1 MVFFGIIEKMKKYYL
16 KELNM
21 RLSIIIPI
29 YNEAEIIEKI
39 QMKLKTLEGNIEVI
53 FVDGG
58 SSDNSV
64 SLISKPFRIIS
75 SEKGRANQMNKGAIE
90 SLGEVLFFMHCDSI
104 FPSNL
109 YQEIYEVIETHEAG
123 YFGIE
128 FDTNNILMKCCQFM
142 SNLRAKKGIIFGDQG
157 IFIKKKLFFELGMFP
172 NLPIMEDYQFSLNAK
187 KMGIRFGNTKHKL
200 ITSDRRFSG
209 SNFHRLQVMYKM
221 NRLRAKYRNGTDI
234 REIAKCYK
242 DIR

>member
-1 MVFFGIIEKMKKYYL
+1 MK
-16 KELNM
+16 
-21 RLSIIIPI
+21 LSIIIPI
-29 YNEAEIIEKI
+29 YNEAEIIEKV
-39 QMKLKTLEGNIEVI
+39 QMQLKMLKGNIEVI

-58 SSDNSV
+58 SNDNSA
-64 SLISKPFRIIS
+64 SLISKSFRVIN
-75 SEKGRANQMNKGAIE
+75 SEKGRSNQMNKGAIE

-221 NRLRAKYRNGTDI
+221 NRLRAKYRKGTDI